1 MTGHDN
7 SRCGAKKSK
16 GGLCRNRPVKGGNS
30 GRCRFHGGA
39 SQNGPESSGWK
50 HGRYA
55 AVFKD
60 ELKQKYIDAA
70 SIEDPT
76 DILPELAAQRA
87 VFASFIER
95 LEEDRKLTGGEIA
108 SIMQWSETIGRMAER
123 VVKMRNETM
132 LTVAETLFI
141 KAGFIGLLD
150 DYIPKADER
159 RACIARLDALIPG
172 RRELEIAVVDAD

>member
-87 VFASFIER
+87 VFASFIGR
-95 LEEDRKLTGGEIA
+95 LEEGRKLTASEID
-108 SIMQWSETIGRMAER
+108 SIIRWSETIGKMVER

-132 LTVAETLFI
+132 LTIAETLFLQ
-141 KAGFIGLLD
+141 AGIIRLLD
-150 DYIPKADER
+150 EYIPDPDKR
-159 RACIARLDALIPG
+159 TTFITQLDALIPG
-172 RRELEIAVVDAD
+172 RANSAVVIDAE